1 LSASC
6 DPFGFTVIRT
16 KAFCKGEREAHNI
29 YPQMTLMNTDNRAE
43 LKERE
48 KWRGVKFRNLEKMRI
63 WTKFPKKMMK
73 KHLQGQNMT
82 LYVW

>member
-29 YPQMTLMNTDNRAE
+29 YPQMTLMNTYNRAE

-48 KWRGVKFRNLEKMRI
+48 KWRGVKLNK
-63 WTKFPKKMMK
+63 
-73 KHLQGQNMT
+73 
-82 LYVW
+82 